1 MRISDW
7 SSDVCSSDLNIQKL
21 TGTVIDVR
29 GDSEPNGDKAAPFT
43 EDRAPRSKRDE
54 RAKVEH
60 KPTPNP
66 KRDEPKSKR
75 DEPKVKPA
83 RDEGRKAAP
92 KPRDEQDGP
101 DNGWT
106 GPMPEFLSVG
116 IGS

>member
-54 RAKVEH
+54 RAKVER
-60 KPTPNP
+60 KPAPNP

-83 RDEGRKAAP
+83 RDEGRK
-92 KPRDEQDGP
+92 E
-101 DNGWT
+101 
-106 GPMPEFLSVG
+106 
-116 IGS
+116 IGRASCRERVCKYV

>member
-54 RAKVEH
+54 RAKVER
-60 KPTPNP
+60 KPAPNP
-66 KRDEPKSKR
+66 KRDEPKAKR
-75 DEPKVKPA
+75 DAPKVKPA
-83 RDEGRKAAP
+83 RHEGRTAGP
-92 KPRDEQDGP
+92 QPRDTPDGP
-101 DNGWT
+101 DHGRHDPSHACPA
-106 GPMPEFLSVG
+106 G
-116 IGS
+116 